1 MTRNSILVT
10 PPVPSVHR
18 RQNVPPLVVPRPA
31 GDTLAE
37 QQSITIGG
45 GPVHLVDERQARR
58 VIVRALHETETAPL
72 AVNSVNLDHVH
83 HFGHSDDDFGDG
95 GQVRWLNLID
105 GAPIAKQAQRVTG
118 VAYPRL
124 AGSDMVAGVLN
135 DFAAAGL
142 SLAVVGGSSEI
153 SPVLRDRLASGW
165 PGLRFAGHWTPPRE
179 HLSSRQACLDLCAE
193 VRAAQANVVL
203 VCLGKPRQERWIA
216 DYGAETG
223 ARVLLAFGAVVDFL
237 AGRVSRAPHWVS
249 AAGAEWMWR
258 LMLEP
263 RRLARR
269 YLVEGPGAYMAVRAS
284 RSSPRGHEPST

>member
-10 PPVPSVHR
+10 PPASSVR
-18 RQNVPPLVVPRPA
+18 RTRPQPA
-31 GDTLAE
+31 PTLASPDGDMLW
-37 QQSITIGG
+37 QQKTITIGG

-58 VIVRALHETETAPL
+58 VIMRALHESDTAPL

-83 HFGHSDDDFGDG
+83 HFGHAADDFGDAG
-95 GQVRWLNLID
+95 PVRWLNLID

-135 DFAAAGL
+135 DLAAAGL

-153 SPVLRDRLASGW
+153 STVLRDRLASGW

-179 HLSSRQACLDLCAE
+179 LLSSEQGCLDLCAE
-193 VRAAQANVVL
+193 IREAQANVVL

-216 DYGAETG
+216 DYGTETG

-237 AGRVSRAPHWVS
+237 AGRVTRAPHWVS
-249 AAGAEWMWR
+249 AAGVEWMWR

-269 YLVEGPGAYMAVRAS
+269 YLVEGPPAYMAVRAS